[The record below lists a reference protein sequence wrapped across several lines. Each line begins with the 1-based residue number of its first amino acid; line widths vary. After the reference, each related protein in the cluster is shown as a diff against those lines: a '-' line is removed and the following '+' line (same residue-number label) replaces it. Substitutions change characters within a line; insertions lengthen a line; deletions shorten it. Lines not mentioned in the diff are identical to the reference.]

1 MSRKLWYES
10 RSIVSAP
17 IVATTETPTRSAR
30 CGSSGARFW
39 IETAAEYAF
48 ANASSVS
55 STVTASSASTA
66 PTPPAATATGSA
78 AGSVTSREKKR
89 TAPSSQS
96 HVPARKYPTAA
107 PQKALLRLRAKRV

>member
-17 IVATTETPTRSAR
+17 TVATTQTTVTSAR

-39 IETAAEYAF
+39 IETAAEYEF

-78 AGSVTSREKKR
+78 AGSVMSREKKR

-96 HVPARKYPTAA
+96 HVPARK
-107 PQKALLRLRAKRV
+107 